1 MHGGREKRSSSILS
15 QSISTDETNTNTSTT
30 IESASLPVGC
40 LVSGKYRG
48 SFCSAQVKAVDK
60 QVKLKVQLLNT
71 NDIITISE
79 EQVIQ
84 PAILRIGNIITIRL
98 PISNRPHETT
108 SYLSRSGLAAIMNAN
123 NNYEEKQVII
133 KKIYDNSIY
142 TVVFDDGD
150 EVSLRRSLL
159 CLRGIRLYQTQ
170 IGQQKFVEDIPISTL
185 STNSNDTTSI
195 VAIRRSGNNN
205 SQHAFPALILKR
217 KSLPDYMWV
226 KSFLDGREYIVHK
239 RDDVHSYKNNSDIQ
253 SLCNLTSEQAT
264 KACEKF
270 IKKNQ
275 IPVIW
280 QKKKKKSIY
289 NERNN
294 ESDTSGNDSNASDTD
309 FDDNNEE
316 ETTEEKD
323 SFVAQLY
330 TFMDDSGTPINN
342 IAKIHN
348 YDLDLHRLF
357 KIVRL
362 YGGYNKVTKND
373 QWGKV
378 YMKMGLPDEPS
389 PKNNR
394 LIENAYKKYL
404 SGFEDLSKKLGT
416 MNVPSAYFGSRN
428 SLSSDSRRSLVRL
441 RQQSDDKNK
450 SKQVL
455 PFNKRQ
461 SSKTQSVESK
471 PTLSS
476 TKNGR
481 KAIIINKTR
490 SSNINSLSTSESEV
504 SDNETT
510 ISSSSSSSNTN
521 RLKKQQ
527 IINSKK
533 KSSVNP
539 DEKKK
544 IFKNKTLQQKH
555 ESSIKRL
562 KSTGHTENDMKP
574 IIKIP
579 KISYEILKESTLA
592 TRQFHTKATSK
603 VQHNPII
610 NQSDKDTSDEEQ
622 SKAHIPSCESTE
634 QPVLHRLTSLAVT
647 PVSPSPPPSITDES
661 PTLSSISTNIRHSNN
676 SDDNT
681 SVLETSSTSQ
691 TLIPLLSTTSQQTNT
706 IENLPLNSN
715 KRSYSCG
722 NIKKNEQLSSSKRS
736 RHSIP
741 SLDSYETNS
750 KQVITPNTSINN
762 GNAQLTYED
771 ISINDTLVIKRDFN
785 RKKQY
790 YVRCIEKNDSKKEL
804 RVQYKELDSIDDE
817 WIEFERIIK
826 RQNELDSNTE
836 EILNEENN
844 QKIEE
849 NNIISTEQDNGIW
862 KSLEMVSPIKSDGV
876 SYTPTIQMNDLNNQV
891 FHEEIIELQRT
902 SSATSSNENII
913 SINIGNDSESIDDNE
928 SNRIPRIIIQ
938 KHPSIIKIDLTES
951 THNNDIPS
959 TSNNF
964 LPPLYINEEIID
976 NSPNNQQSI
985 FSPSELSLRSN
996 SPIDN
1001 RRASVRQ
1008 LKRRT
1013 FRESKD
1019 SSLLIKKRMRLDT
1032 DINSNSTIDNISN
1045 NNDQSS
1051 TPNEQQSP
1059 EIKRYRTVGKR
1070 GGKRTVIQ
1078 PDNENEDIRSN
1089 SLINITLNQQLED
1102 MFKNRTSRYN
1112 FLDLDTDKTGDDRLV
1127 HLKDRMRQCQ
1137 KVFLN
1142 LKHALT
1148 KIEKQRRVFLRRQKS
1163 LIIQSTT
1170 NDLFLPST
1178 CT

>member
-15 QSISTDETNTNTSTT
+15 QSISTDEPNTNTSTT

-71 NDIITISE
+71 SDIITISE

-84 PAILRIGNIITIRL
+84 PAVLRIGNIITIRL

-123 NNYEEKQVII
+123 NNYEEKQVVI

-195 VAIRRSGNNN
+195 VAIRRSGNTN

-481 KAIIINKTR
+481 KAIIINKTQ
-490 SSNINSLSTSESEV
+490 SSNINSLSTSESEA

-533 KSSVNP
+533 KSSINS

-555 ESSIKRL
+555 ESSVKRL

-603 VQHNPII
+603 VQHNPTVK
-610 NQSDKDTSDEEQ
+610 QSDKG
-622 SKAHIPSCESTE
+622 I
-634 QPVLHRLTSLAVT
+634 
-647 PVSPSPPPSITDES
+647 
-661 PTLSSISTNIRHSNN
+661 
-676 SDDNT
+676 
-681 SVLETSSTSQ
+681 
-691 TLIPLLSTTSQQTNT
+691 
-706 IENLPLNSN
+706 
-715 KRSYSCG
+715 YS
-722 NIKKNEQLSSSKRS
+722 R
-736 RHSIP
+736 
-741 SLDSYETNS
+741 
-750 KQVITPNTSINN
+750 
-762 GNAQLTYED
+762 
-771 ISINDTLVIKRDFN
+771 
-785 RKKQY
+785 
-790 YVRCIEKNDSKKEL
+790 
-804 RVQYKELDSIDDE
+804 
-817 WIEFERIIK
+817 
-826 RQNELDSNTE
+826 
-836 EILNEENN
+836 
-844 QKIEE
+844 
-849 NNIISTEQDNGIW
+849 
-862 KSLEMVSPIKSDGV
+862 
-876 SYTPTIQMNDLNNQV
+876 
-891 FHEEIIELQRT
+891 
-902 SSATSSNENII
+902 
-913 SINIGNDSESIDDNE
+913 
-928 SNRIPRIIIQ
+928 
-938 KHPSIIKIDLTES
+938 
-951 THNNDIPS
+951 
-959 TSNNF
+959 
-964 LPPLYINEEIID
+964 
-976 NSPNNQQSI
+976 
-985 FSPSELSLRSN
+985 
-996 SPIDN
+996 
-1001 RRASVRQ
+1001 
-1008 LKRRT
+1008 
-1013 FRESKD
+1013 
-1019 SSLLIKKRMRLDT
+1019 
-1032 DINSNSTIDNISN
+1032 
-1045 NNDQSS
+1045 
-1051 TPNEQQSP
+1051 
-1059 EIKRYRTVGKR
+1059 
-1070 GGKRTVIQ
+1070 
-1078 PDNENEDIRSN
+1078 
-1089 SLINITLNQQLED
+1089 
-1102 MFKNRTSRYN
+1102 
-1112 FLDLDTDKTGDDRLV
+1112 
-1127 HLKDRMRQCQ
+1127 
-1137 KVFLN
+1137 
-1142 LKHALT
+1142 
-1148 KIEKQRRVFLRRQKS
+1148 
-1163 LIIQSTT
+1163 
-1170 NDLFLPST
+1170 
-1178 CT
+1178 